1 MPVRGA
7 YRPGG
12 AGEPGLRKRLR
23 NPVKKVHKAISN
35 RCIFSDSVQ
44 KRQRFEK
51 DSILL
56 ENDEKSIFTFENPC
70 DSIVHEEG

>member
-1 MPVRGA
+1 MRGA

-23 NPVKKVHKAISN
+23 NYVISVHKAIAD
-35 RCIFSDSVQ
+35 RCDFSESVQ

-51 DSILL
+51 DSIIL

>member
-1 MPVRGA
+1 MRGV

-12 AGEPGLRKRLR
+12 TGEPGVRNRLR
-23 NPVKKVHKAISN
+23 NSVNSVHKAIAD
-35 RCIFSDSVQ
+35 RCDFSESVQ